1 MSKGVL
7 KKLIT
12 VSSSK
17 SMFWSGAFI
26 LEYANEIVVISS
38 FKPEM
43 AHYTITNYV
52 ERVEFLFRC
61 DPHRCI

>member
-43 AHYTITNYV
+43 AHYIITNYV
-52 ERVEFLFRC
+52 ERVEIFFKCEPRW
-61 DPHRCI
+61 CI